1 MEIADLNTDQL
12 IVICRRYDANFLGV
26 FGSFA
31 RGEAKPDS
39 DLDLVVR
46 FASRKSLLALVR
58 LERELSEA
66 LGRKVD
72 VLTEASISPYLRDHI
87 RAETKVLYDEQ
98 P

>member
-12 IVICRRYDANFLGV
+12 IIICQRHDASFLGV

-31 RGEAKPDS
+31 RGEATLAS

-46 FASRKSLLALVR
+46 FATRKSLLALVR

-72 VLTEASISPYLRDHI
+72 VLTEASISPYLRDRI
-87 RAETKVLYDEQ
+87 KAETTVLYGE
-98 P
+98 PA